1 MNCRAS
7 DSILHPHT
15 REASTITTEV
25 ILTGTGYPRPHASR
39 AGPGAMVRR
48 GDCVLQFDAGR
59 GTVMRLAALG
69 VSCRQLSA
77 LFVTHH
83 HSDHL
88 VALPDVALTRWIARD
103 PGREDAPLVV
113 VAPAGPAARFAER
126 VLEPWADDIAARVA
140 QTGRGTEPGVRCIP
154 FDVGSGAAEIWREGD
169 VRVSACAVH
178 HEPVLPSVAYRVDTP
193 EGGVVISG
201 DTRSC
206 EELATLAA
214 GAEVVVHEVI
224 RSRAV
229 AGSFANTVTNYH
241 ADSVALGELMSRTDV
256 PVLMLTHII
265 PAPQSDADEQ
275 ALADEVREGGYGGR
289 IIVGR
294 DLDRHV
300 LGEGARSPG

>member
-1 MNCRAS
+1 M
-7 DSILHPHT
+7 
-15 REASTITTEV
+15 TTEV
-25 ILTGTGYPRPHASR
+25 VLTGTGYPRPHPDR
-39 AGPGAMVRR
+39 AGPGALVRR
-48 GDCVLQFDAGR
+48 GECILQFDAGR

-88 VALPDVALTRWIARD
+88 VALPDVALTRWIARE
-103 PGREDAPLVV
+103 PGRDDAPLVV
-113 VAPAGPAARFAER
+113 VAPEGPAARFSER
-126 VLEPWADDIAARVA
+126 VLEPWADDIAVRVA
-140 QTGRGTEPGVRCIP
+140 QMGRGTAPGVRCIA
-154 FDVGSGAAEIWREGD
+154 FEVSRGAREVWREGD

-193 EGGVVISG
+193 DGGVVISG
-201 DTRSC
+201 DTRAC
-206 EELATLAA
+206 DELATLAA

-229 AGSFANTVTNYH
+229 AGSFGNAITHYH

-265 PAPQSDADEQ
+265 PAPKSDADEQ
-275 ALADEVREGGYGGR
+275 ALIDEVREGGYRGQV
-289 IIVGR
+289 IVGR
-294 DLDRHV
+294 DLDRYV
-300 LGEGARSPG
+300 LGAGSRTPRPTFRPA